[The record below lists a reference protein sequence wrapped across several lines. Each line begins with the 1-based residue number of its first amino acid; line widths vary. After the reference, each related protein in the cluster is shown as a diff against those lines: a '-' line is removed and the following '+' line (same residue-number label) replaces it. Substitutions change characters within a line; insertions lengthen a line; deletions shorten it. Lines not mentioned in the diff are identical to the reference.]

1 MISPVASVIYIYL
14 YLNHFHE
21 LFSPITSVEGHSWSI
36 CPDSS
41 RCQGDIEHE
50 KNHIDVADLD
60 VLICQWLYPKMFYA
74 PTHGG
79 FTVENKM
86 GNGCMCTKKHIFHI
100 FRFTSYWGLYTCICF
115 QGLFLNKSHRVSQI
129 SLVGNM
135 FKTIRFRGLKIWET
149 LVAMIHE
156 LHVWYIYLSSW
167 MGHIERIKG
176 GTHRYD
182 IYAWIAKEWS
192 TELQTY

>member
-1 MISPVASVIYIYL
+1 MGISCQKIERLLGINLGIHLDPFFWPCCWSSESYHYFASNKGQTVMALNRYKRDDKSCGLGYIYI

-21 LFSPITSVEGHSWSI
+21 LFSPITTVEGHSWSI

-60 VLICQWLYPKMFYA
+60 VLICRWLYPKMFYA

-86 GNGCMCTKKHIFHI
+86 GNGCMCTKK
-100 FRFTSYWGLYTCICF
+100 
-115 QGLFLNKSHRVSQI
+115 
-129 SLVGNM
+129 
-135 FKTIRFRGLKIWET
+135 
-149 LVAMIHE
+149 
-156 LHVWYIYLSSW
+156 
-167 MGHIERIKG
+167 
-176 GTHRYD
+176 
-182 IYAWIAKEWS
+182 
-192 TELQTY
+192 

>member
-41 RCQGDIEHE
+41 RCQGDIERE

-79 FTVENKM
+79 FTVEIKWEMDVCVQKN
-86 GNGCMCTKKHIFHI
+86 IY
-100 FRFTSYWGLYTCICF
+100 FTYLGL
-115 QGLFLNKSHRVSQI
+115 L
-129 SLVGNM
+129 
-135 FKTIRFRGLKIWET
+135 
-149 LVAMIHE
+149 
-156 LHVWYIYLSSW
+156 
-167 MGHIERIKG
+167 HIEVYILAFVSK
-176 GTHRYD
+176 D
-182 IYAWIAKEWS
+182 FF
-192 TELQTY
+192 